1 MTARRITIDSPLGP
15 LTITARD
22 GAVTVLDWGGGD
34 GTVSGDPLLDEAAAQ
49 LDAYFTGRLQ
59 RFDLPLQPA
68 GTAFQRRV
76 WDLML
81 TIPYGQTWTYGTM
94 ARHLG
99 SAARA
104 VGGACGRNPIPI
116 IIPCHRVVGGGTSP
130 GGYSGQGGLITKAH
144 LLDLE
149 RRHALQPAT

>member
-1 MTARRITIDSPLGP
+1 MTRRLTVASPLGP
-15 LTITARD
+15 LTLTAEH
-22 GAVTVLDWGGGD
+22 GAVTALDWGTAD
-34 GTVSGDPLLDEAAAQ
+34 DSRPGDPLLDEAAGQ

-116 IIPCHRVVGGGTSP
+116 IIPCHRVVGGGNSP
-130 GGYSGQGGLITKAH
+130 GGYSGQGGLVTKAH

>member
-1 MTARRITIDSPLGP
+1 MIRRLTIDTPLGP
-15 LTITARD
+15 LTLTAEG
-22 GAVTVLDWGGGD
+22 GALTVLDWGRVD
-34 GTVSGDPLLDEAAAQ
+34 DVTPADPLLTEAAAQ
-49 LDAYFTGRLQ
+49 VAAYFTGRLQ
-59 RFDLPLQPA
+59 RFDLPLLPA

-81 TIPYGQTWTYGTM
+81 TIPYGLTWTYGTM
-94 ARHLG
+94 AHHLG

-116 IIPCHRVVGGGTSP
+116 IIPCHRVVGGGNSP
-130 GGYSGQGGLITKAH
+130 GGYSGQGGLATKAH

-149 RRHALQPAT
+149 RRHALQPAG

>member
-1 MTARRITIDSPLGP
+1 MIRRLTIDSPLGP
-15 LTITARD
+15 LTLTAKG
-22 GAVTVLDWGGGD
+22 GALTVLDWGRVD
-34 GTVSGDPLLDEAAAQ
+34 DVTPADPLLTEAAAQ
-49 LDAYFTGRLQ
+49 VAAYFTGRLQ
-59 RFDLPLQPA
+59 RFDLPLLPA

-81 TIPYGQTWTYGTM
+81 TIPYGLTWTYGTM
-94 ARHLG
+94 AHHLG

-116 IIPCHRVVGGGTSP
+116 IIPCHRVVGGGNSP
-130 GGYSGQGGLITKAH
+130 GGYSGQGGLATKAH

-149 RRHALQPAT
+149 RRHALQPAG

>member
-1 MTARRITIDSPLGP
+1 MIRRLTIDSPLGP
-15 LTITARD
+15 LTLTAE
-22 GAVTVLDWGGGD
+22 GSTLTVLDWGRVND
-34 GTVSGDPLLDEAAAQ
+34 VTPADPLLTEAAAQ
-49 LDAYFTGRLQ
+49 VAAYFTGRLQ

-81 TIPYGQTWTYGTM
+81 TIPYGRTWTYGTM
-94 ARHLG
+94 AHHLG

-116 IIPCHRVVGGGTSP
+116 IIPCHRVVGGGNSP
-130 GGYSGQGGLITKAH
+130 GGYSGQGGLATKAH

-149 RRHALQPAT
+149 RRHALQPAG